1 MFMEK
6 RAWQRATY
14 FKTIMVWLAVVLLG
28 IFYLSIRE
36 TYEPVRI
43 TVMPEAPRQGEPIL
57 VTFQLNNP
65 DISTMVTNYKFY
77 ADGVLIKEGQSS
89 INPLSSKTYQYL
101 YSSQVEIGQRV
112 SFTVKTSSDAN
123 NYEKIVSIPSFPPQ
137 VASSFISF
145 ASFSTTVMSSMATFT
160 HYDGSFTS
168 GKGVNVGMVMILCLI
183 LLLIFLE
190 LSGAAIE
197 NADESSRFSGGII
210 TLQRLKI
217 RLSTLAGVLFIIF
230 MGIVFTKI
238 LLILGIT

>member
-1 MFMEK
+1 MGK
-6 RAWQRATY
+6 QAWQRITY

-43 TVMPEAPRQGEPIL
+43 TAMPEAPRQGEPIL
-57 VTFQLNNP
+57 VTFQLNNRGL
-65 DISTMVTNYKFY
+65 SNFVTNYQFY
-77 ADGVLIKEGQSS
+77 VDGVLLKEGQAS

-101 YSSQVEIGQRV
+101 YDSQVEIGQRV
-112 SFTVKTSSDAN
+112 SFTVKTSSDVN

-160 HYDGSFTS
+160 HYDGSFAT
-168 GKGVNVGMVMILCLI
+168 GKGLNVGLVMSLCLI

-190 LSGAAIE
+190 LAGAAIE
-197 NADESSRFSGGII
+197 DANEGARFNGGII
-210 TLQRLKI
+210 TLQRFKI
-217 RLSTLAGVLFIIF
+217 RFSTLTGVLFIIF
-230 MGIVFTKI
+230 MGIVYTKI
-238 LLILGIT
+238 VLILSTT

>member
-1 MFMEK
+1 MEK
-6 RAWQRATY
+6 RAWQRVTY

-36 TYEPVRI
+36 TYDPVRM
-43 TVMPEAPRQGEPIL
+43 TAMPEAPRQGEPIL

-77 ADGVLIKEGQSS
+77 ADGVLLKEGQAS

-112 SFTVKTSSDAN
+112 SFTVKTSSDAK

-160 HYDGSFTS
+160 HYDGSFTT
-168 GKGVNVGMVMILCLI
+168 GKGFNVGLLMSLCLI

-190 LSGAAIE
+190 LAGAAIE
-197 NADESSRFSGGII
+197 DANEGARFNGGII
-210 TLQRLKI
+210 TLQRFKI
-217 RLSTLAGVLFIIF
+217 RFSTLTGVLFIIF
-230 MGIVFTKI
+230 MGIVYTKI
-238 LLILGIT
+238 VLILSTT

>member
-1 MFMEK
+1 MEK
-6 RAWQRATY
+6 QAWQRITY

-36 TYEPVRI
+36 TYDPVRI
-43 TVMPEAPRQGEPIL
+43 TAMPEAPRQGEPIL

-65 DISTMVTNYKFY
+65 GLSNLVTNYQFY
-77 ADGVLIKEGQSS
+77 VDGVLLKEGQSS

-101 YSSQVEIGQRV
+101 YDSQVEIGQRV
-112 SFTVKTSSDAN
+112 SFAVKTSSDVN

-160 HYDGSFTS
+160 HYDGSFAT
-168 GKGVNVGMVMILCLI
+168 GKGLNVGLVMSLCLI

-190 LSGAAIE
+190 LAGAAIE
-197 NADESSRFSGGII
+197 GSNEGVGLSGGVI
-210 TLQRLKI
+210 TLQRFKI
-217 RLSTLAGVLFIIF
+217 RFSTLAGVLFIIF
-230 MGIVFTKI
+230 MGIVYTKI
-238 LLILGIT
+238 VIILSTT